1 MFNAWRVV
9 KGVKHKRRKIKPPK
23 LTWDPTHKTPII
35 RKHPLWDKLKRVV
48 GLGTDVY
55 EILEFFDE
63 EGMLE

>member
-48 GLGTDVY
+48 
-55 EILEFFDE
+55 
-63 EGMLE
+63 